1 MRAPQNL
8 ISTARL
14 VLAPA
19 HADLAKRVSEF
30 YKRNELHLTPWD
42 PPKPTDFFSED
53 FQRKRLQQAEAD
65 TKAGTAMRWWLYL
78 KNEPNVLV
86 GSIGLSAI
94 ARGPFQNALLGY
106 ALEGELQGQGLMQEG
121 LSAVIMHAFSAEIN
135 LHRIQANVRPDN
147 LRSLRVLERLG
158 FEREGYAKDY
168 LYIHDK
174 WHDHVMFALR
184 NTNFRGIPIG

>member
-14 VLAPA
+14 VLALA
-19 HADLAKRVSEF
+19 HEDLAKRVIEF

-42 PPKPTDFFSED
+42 PPKPTNFLTED
-53 FQRKRLQQAEAD
+53 VQRKRLRQAESDAQ
-65 TKAGTAMRWWLYL
+65 AGTAMRWWLYL
-78 KNEPNVLV
+78 QGEPNVLV
-86 GSIGLSAI
+86 GSIGLNAI

-106 ALEGELQGQGLMQEG
+106 SLDCELQGQGLMQEG
-121 LSAVIMHAFSAEIN
+121 LNAVITHAFSAKVN
-135 LHRIQANVRPDN
+135 LHRIQANVLPDN

-158 FEREGYAKDY
+158 FEREGYARDY

-184 NTNFRGIPIG
+184 NANFRGIPIG

>member
-1 MRAPQNL
+1 MQANL
-8 ISTARL
+8 PLLTTARL

-19 HADLAKRVSEF
+19 HEDLAINVIEF
-30 YKRNELHLTPWD
+30 YQRNELHLAPWD
-42 PPKPTDFFSED
+42 PPKPANFLTED
-53 FQRKRLQQAEAD
+53 FQRKRLGQAVAD
-65 TKAGTAMRWWLYL
+65 FEAGTAMRWWLYL
-78 KNEPNVLV
+78 QGKPNVLV

-106 ALEGELQGQGLMQEG
+106 ALDGELQGQGLMQEG
-121 LSAVIMHAFSAEIN
+121 LSAVIAHAFSAEIN

-158 FEREGYAKDY
+158 FEREGFARDY

-174 WHDHVMFALR
+174 WHDHVMLALR
-184 NTNFRGIPIG
+184 NADFKGIPTI